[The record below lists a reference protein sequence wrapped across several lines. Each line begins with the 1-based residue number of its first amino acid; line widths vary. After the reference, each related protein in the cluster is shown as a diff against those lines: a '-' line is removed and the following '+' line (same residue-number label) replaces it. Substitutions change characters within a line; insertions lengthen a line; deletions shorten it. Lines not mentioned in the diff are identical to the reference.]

1 MHRVGASILLTIVSF
16 LTDMQNQGSDWEKET
31 SIDNMGDTLLIAM
44 QECIKQDRQLDALAI
59 MNEWVIDGV
68 ADPCDGNYEFMFINN
83 LTLN

>member
-1 MHRVGASILLTIVSF
+1 
-16 LTDMQNQGSDWEKET
+16 
-31 SIDNMGDTLLIAM
+31 MGDTLLMAM

-83 LTLN
+83 LTLNA

>member
-1 MHRVGASILLTIVSF
+1 M
-16 LTDMQNQGSDWEKET
+16 
-31 SIDNMGDTLLIAM
+31 AM

-83 LTLN
+83 LTLNA